1 MKKIAAAYIRVS
13 THMQEELSPDAQLRC
28 IRDWGNVHGYY
39 IPDEYVFIDNGISGR
54 KAKKRHDF
62 LRMIGLAKTK
72 PASPFEAIL
81 LWKFNRFARN
91 QEESIVYKSMLRK
104 KCNVD
109 VISTTQQTTKDIYGD
124 LIERIIE
131 WTDEFYS
138 IQLGEDVFRGMTENA
153 LRGHFQASPAFGY
166 KVEQKGQGPVVVE
179 DQASIV
185 RMIYNLY
192 TTSTMGFY
200 EIARY
205 LNEIGYKTARN
216 KPFENRTIRYIIQNP
231 IYKGYLRWNYQSNA
245 TKEIKDASEW
255 IIVKSSQI
263 TPIVSEELWNQANDR
278 LKQEYHPKGGK
289 PVSKHRHWLS
299 GLVKCSSCGAS
310 LSTSVQ
316 YRHDRTYINFQCYKY
331 LKGKCMVSHGISEKK
346 LVPLILNVLKEDM
359 NKSYIECERIEK
371 VVENQQDILDVQ
383 LKRLATREARIKE
396 AYLNGIDSLAEYKAN
411 KEEIQKEREFLLQQS
426 QDHNKTEKESNELP
440 NKIRGVYDILVSDQ
454 CSKDEKQAAI
464 RSIVK
469 KIVFDKENKTLDFH
483 YYIKED

>member
-153 LRGHFQASPAFGY
+153 LRGNFQSSPAFGY
-166 KVEQKGQGPVVVE
+166 KVEKGQG
-179 DQASIV
+179 
-185 RMIYNLY
+185 
-192 TTSTMGFY
+192 
-200 EIARY
+200 
-205 LNEIGYKTARN
+205 
-216 KPFENRTIRYIIQNP
+216 
-231 IYKGYLRWNYQSNA
+231 
-245 TKEIKDASEW
+245 
-255 IIVKSSQI
+255 
-263 TPIVSEELWNQANDR
+263 
-278 LKQEYHPKGGK
+278 
-289 PVSKHRHWLS
+289 
-299 GLVKCSSCGAS
+299 LVI
-310 LSTSVQ
+310 STS
-316 YRHDRTYINFQCYKY
+316 
-331 LKGKCMVSHGISEKK
+331 
-346 LVPLILNVLKEDM
+346 
-359 NKSYIECERIEK
+359 SYNC
-371 VVENQQDILDVQ
+371 V
-383 LKRLATREARIKE
+383 
-396 AYLNGIDSLAEYKAN
+396 
-411 KEEIQKEREFLLQQS
+411 
-426 QDHNKTEKESNELP
+426 
-440 NKIRGVYDILVSDQ
+440 
-454 CSKDEKQAAI
+454 
-464 RSIVK
+464 
-469 KIVFDKENKTLDFH
+469 
-483 YYIKED
+483 